1 VWISSGC
8 GSAID
13 RRSSQSLHGFG
24 VSLPVAW
31 SLPTLI
37 RYKVSYSLF
46 YSKFTLLFCYLYIQP
61 NLLSWRSGHPSTGY
75 NSVPITSKKE
85 DAPCW
90 YENSIDSIKPW
101 AKISHNPL
109 GLGYHNPAPLE
120 DRRPRWS
127 TQIQEPPLLATSMF
141 LVLSYAM
148 PCDHFVSHPVLEG
161 KPNANHVRAR
171 IGNSRTQRLHSWT
184 SSHIAQN
191 NSGNSTLLHQ
201 DVQDIHR
208 VIHLT

>member
-1 VWISSGC
+1 VVLRSIG
-8 GSAID
+8 D
-13 RRSSQSLHGFG
+13 RVKVYTVL
-24 VSLPVAW
+24 VSL
-31 SLPTLI
+31 LTLI
-37 RYKVSYSLF
+37 RYKVSYPLF
-46 YSKFTLLFCYLYIQP
+46 FSKFTLLFRYIYIQP
-61 NLLSWRSGHPSTGY
+61 SYSLTYYREDRATLVPDIIRYLSLP
-75 NSVPITSKKE
+75 KKE